1 MQRVILA
8 ALAVPLLAVAGLIGT
23 TFEAFAAEA
32 VGKVSRLRGEC
43 MAVRG
48 SARVVLAE
56 GAMIEHLDELETGAD
71 ARLEVT
77 LLDDTKLTLGEKA
90 KIKVDSFVFDPN
102 AGKGEAVL
110 QVVKGALRFTTG
122 KIGTMADKN
131 VTVKTGFAT
140 LAVRGTDFW
149 AGPIDGANGVLLL
162 TGKVEVKT
170 KRGTTL
176 LDDPRDG
183 VMVSSINKRPGKAR
197 TWSDQKATRALD
209 QVAF

>member
-1 MQRVILA
+1 MQRIILA
-8 ALAVPLLAVAGLIGT
+8 ALAVPLLAVAGLLGT
-23 TFEAFAAEA
+23 SFDALAADP

-43 MAVRG
+43 
-48 SARVVLAE
+48 VVLRGTNRVTLSE
-56 GAMIEHLDELETGAD
+56 GAVVEHLDELETGAD

-102 AGKGEAVL
+102 ASKGEAVL
-110 QVVKGALRFTTG
+110 QVVKGAFRFTTG
-122 KIGTMADKN
+122 KIGGMADKN

-149 AGPIDGANGVLLL
+149 AGPIDGSNGVLLL
-162 TGKVEVKT
+162 TGNVEVKT
-170 KRGTTL
+170 KRGKTV

-183 VMVSSINKRPGKAR
+183 VMISSINRRPGKAR

-209 QVAF
+209 QTAF

>member
-1 MQRVILA
+1 MMRSSLSW
-8 ALAVPLLAVAGLIGT
+8 LAVPALAVAGLLGLDV
-23 TFEAFAAEA
+23 EAEAAET

-43 MAVRG
+43 VAVRG
-48 SARVVLAE
+48 ETRVTLSE
-56 GAMIEHLDELETGAD
+56 GATVEHLDRLETGGD

-77 LLDDTKLTLGEKA
+77 LLDDTKLTLGEQA
-90 KIKVDSFVFDPN
+90 KVTVDSFVFDPN

-110 QVVKGALRFTTG
+110 QVVKGAFRFTTG
-122 KIGTMADKN
+122 KIGAMASKK
-131 VTVKTGFAT
+131 VEVKTGFAT

-149 AGPIDGANGVLLL
+149 AGPIDGSNGVLLL

-170 KRGTTL
+170 KRGTVL

-183 VMVSSINKRPGKAR
+183 TMVGSINRKPGRAR
-197 TWSDQKATRALD
+197 TWSDQKSTRALD